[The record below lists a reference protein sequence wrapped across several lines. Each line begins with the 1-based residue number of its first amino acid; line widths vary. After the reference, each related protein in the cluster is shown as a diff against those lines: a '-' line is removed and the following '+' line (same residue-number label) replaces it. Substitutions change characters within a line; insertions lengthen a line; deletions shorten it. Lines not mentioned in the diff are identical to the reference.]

1 MSRGY
6 DEEAMMPMPRLGLPP
21 PWWRK
26 WMIRAVF
33 VVSVAVVPLVAWVLR

>member
-6 DEEAMMPMPRLGLPP
+6 DEEAMKPMPRIGPPP

-26 WMIRAVF
+26 WMVLALF
-33 VVSVAVVPLVAWVLR
+33 LASAAVVPVVAWLLR